1 MSTFCDGMKGE
12 DSEKCGC
19 ILTTPLKSSTAHIH
33 NIIHRCKKLPLQD
46 TEIQIQNFIGQIGL
60 QSCYN
65 RCVAQ
70 WQLTGPLY
78 EAYLRTT
85 KPQHTTDD
93 LIQLCKTLWSYTS
106 RGIPSYPVNTLS
118 LSYIQYYATFRTII
132 SELKQFHDTYPL
144 PPQEVANEHDE
155 PQTIIIIM
163 PNMADLLSQLK
174 QLSV

>member
-1 MSTFCDGMKGE
+1 MSTLWREE
-12 DSEKCGC
+12 DEGKREC

-33 NIIHRCKKLPLQD
+33 NIIDRCQKLPLQFED
-46 TEIQIQNFIGQIGL
+46 IQAFIGKIGL
-60 QSCYN
+60 VPLCKECN
-65 RCVAQ
+65 GK

-78 EAYLRTT
+78 ESYL
-85 KPQHTTDD
+85 KVKDPKHTTND

-118 LSYIQYYATFRTII
+118 PSYIQYYATFRTII
-132 SELKQFHDTYPL
+132 SELQQFHDTYPL
-144 PPQEVANEHDE
+144 PPQEVGNEHDE

-163 PNMADLLSQLK
+163 PNMTDLLSQLK